1 MLSILKKHSI
11 LYVEDEPEIQ
21 ANIAEYLGNY
31 FTEIHLAS
39 DGQEALDQYNK
50 YHPDVLLLD
59 INLPKVEGLTV
70 AKEIREQDDS
80 VKIIMLTAFTEKEK
94 LLKATELKLTK
105 YLIKPVPP
113 KEFKATLEMLAN
125 ELMSNPSHFL
135 HLSEDC
141 IWDSDQEQLIHN
153 NRPIVLAEKEHR
165 LLKLFINRKGK
176 LVSYE
181 KIMLAV
187 WEDAFDR
194 EISIDSVKNQVS
206 QLRKKLPRGCIASVY
221 GEGYTL
227 K

>member
-1 MLSILKKHSI
+1 MLSVLKNHSI

-31 FTEIHLAS
+31 FSNIHLAS
-39 DGQEALDQYNK
+39 DGKEALEK
-50 YHPDVLLLD
+50 YKKHHPDVMLLD
-59 INLPKVEGLTV
+59 INLPKIDGLSV
-70 AKEIREQDDS
+70 AKEIREQDNN
-80 VKIIMLTAFTEKEK
+80 VKIVMLTAFTEKEK

-113 KEFKATLEMLAN
+113 KEFKATLEMLAT
-125 ELMSNPSHFL
+125 ELMNNPSRFL
-135 HLSEDC
+135 NLSNDY
-141 IWDSDQEQLIHN
+141 IWNRDQEQLSHKTITIN
-153 NRPIVLAEKEHR
+153 LAEKEHR
-165 LLKLFINRKGK
+165 LLKLFISFKGK

-181 KIMLAV
+181 KIMTAV

-206 QLRKKLPRGCIASVY
+206 QLRKKLPPDCIASVY

>member
-1 MLSILKKHSI
+1 MLSILKKYSI

-21 ANIAEYLGNY
+21 ANIAEYLGN
-31 FTEIHLAS
+31 FFNEIHLAS

-59 INLPKVEGLTV
+59 INLPKVDGLNV
-70 AKEIREQDDS
+70 AQEIRQQDAS

-113 KEFKATLEMLAN
+113 KEFKATLETLAH
-125 ELMSNPSHFL
+125 ELMSDPSHFL
-135 HLSEDC
+135 QLSEGC
-141 IWDSDQEQLIHN
+141 IWDSNLEQLSQN
-153 NRPIVLAEKEHR
+153 NDLIVLAEKEHR
-165 LLKLFINRKGK
+165 LLKLFISFKGK
-176 LVSYE
+176 SVSYE
-181 KIMLAV
+181 KIIAVV

-206 QLRKKLPRGCIASVY
+206 QLRKKLPCDCIVSVY
-221 GEGYTL
+221 GEGYIL